1 METGEKTQPHTE
13 KPKMTNMNDYMNPWS
28 DFANWG
34 KQDEGDESM
43 DELFET
49 DKSDELEDSDELDMS
64 AEKISSQKSEKPSW

>member
-34 KQDEGDESM
+34 KQDERDKDM

-49 DKSDELEDSDELDMS
+49 DELEDSYELGVS
-64 AEKISSQKSEKPSW
+64 AEKKLSKNFQKPSR